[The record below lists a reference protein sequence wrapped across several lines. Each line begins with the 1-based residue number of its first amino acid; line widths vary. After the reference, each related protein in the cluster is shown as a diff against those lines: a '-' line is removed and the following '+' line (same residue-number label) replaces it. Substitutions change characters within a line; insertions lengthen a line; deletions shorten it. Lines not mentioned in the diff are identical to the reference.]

1 MRILKIE
8 LPATIASIDPDVSL
22 ASDLLREQLRRE
34 LDALK
39 DELGESVRQR
49 VVAYF
54 PSDYT
59 VFVRFH
65 FWVDSNRAKV
75 IVWVDDPTV
84 GWPSGLFARRAWR
97 LSIPI
102 VTHIVQETFQSRAKS
117 IVIAIDEKRA
127 RIVSFAPLRGW
138 QDPVI
143 LTAAVVLLSAGYW
156 LFLHPWIWGWLTR
169 IG

>member
-8 LPATIASIDPDVSL
+8 LPATIASVDPDVSL

-39 DELGESVRQR
+39 EELGESVRQR

-65 FWVDSNRAKV
+65 FWVDGNRAKV

-102 VTHIVQETFQSRAKS
+102 VAHIVQETFQSRAKS
-117 IVIAIDEKRA
+117 IAMAIDEKRA
-127 RIVSFAPLRGW
+127 RVGSFAPLRGW

-143 LTAAVVLLSAGYW
+143 LSVAMVLLNVGYW
-156 LFLHPWIWGWLTR
+156 LFLHPWIWAWLTR
-169 IG
+169 MR

>member
-8 LPATIASIDPDVSL
+8 LPATIASADPDVSL

-39 DELGESVRQR
+39 EELGEGVRQR
-49 VVAYF
+49 ATAYF

-59 VFVRFH
+59 VFVRF
-65 FWVDSNRAKV
+65 FFSVDDNRADV
-75 IVWVDDPTV
+75 TVWIDDPTV
-84 GWPSGLFARRAWR
+84 RWPTGLFARRAWK

-102 VTHIVQETFQSRAKS
+102 VCHIVAEVFQARAKS
-117 IVIAIDEKRA
+117 ISLDIDEKRA

-138 QDPVI
+138 QDPAI
-143 LTAAVVLLSAGYW
+143 LAVVVALISTGYW
-156 LFLHPWIWGWLTR
+156 VFLHPWVWSWLSR
-169 IG
+169 IL